1 MNKIIYD
8 FGASR
13 GENIPYY
20 LLKSDLIIAV
30 EADPRNCQHIE
41 KKFYN
46 EIKSGKLILEKCI
59 LAEKNEKIEKFYIH
73 KNNYLLGQFPRPIDS
88 LNNDF
93 FEIEISSKDVL
104 EVIKFYG
111 KPYYIKIDLEE
122 YDEIILK
129 RILSNNIKP
138 NYISVEAT
146 NPNIF
151 KLLYSLGEYNS
162 YKLVEGNNVEY
173 VYKNLKIYIKSI
185 INKYSFPK
193 NSSGP
198 FGNEIYGAW
207 INKENFAELM
217 EFKSWGWRDIHC
229 SLFDLPEKEAS
240 PKKYINIEIK
250 RDKKVKLTRRLLR
263 IRSKFN
269 FFSKD

>member
-8 FGASR
+8 LGASR

-20 LLKSDLIIAV
+20 LLKSDLVIAV
-30 EADPRNCQHIE
+30 EADPQNCQYIE
-41 KKFYN
+41 KKFHK
-46 EIKSGKLILEKCI
+46 EIKSGKLILESCI
-59 LAEKNEKIEKFYIH
+59 LAEKNKKIEKFYIH
-73 KNNYLLGQFPRPIDS
+73 KNNYLLGQFPRPIAS
-88 LNNDF
+88 LNNNF
-93 FEIEISSKDVL
+93 YEIDINCKDVL
-104 EVIKFYG
+104 DVVKFYG

-138 NYISVEAT
+138 NYISIEAT

-151 KLLYSLGEYNS
+151 KLLYSLGGYKS
-162 YKLVEGNNVEY
+162 YKLVEGNNVEH
-173 VYKNLKIYIKSI
+173 VYKNTKIYIKSI

-193 NSSGP
+193 NSAGP
-198 FGNEIYGAW
+198 FGNEIDGAW
-207 INKENFAELM
+207 INKENFTELM

-229 SLFDLPEKEAS
+229 SLFDLPEKEIN

-250 RDKKVKLTRRLLR
+250 RDKKVKLIKRLLR

-269 FFSKD
+269 YFFKD